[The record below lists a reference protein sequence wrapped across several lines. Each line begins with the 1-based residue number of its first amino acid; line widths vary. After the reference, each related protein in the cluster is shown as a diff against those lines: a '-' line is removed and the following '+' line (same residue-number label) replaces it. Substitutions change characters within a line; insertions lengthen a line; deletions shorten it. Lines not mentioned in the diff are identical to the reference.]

1 MSFNRVREFKNNLM
15 EFANGTLDD
24 SDIITVTAMVYDAVM
39 MAGTVRDRNR
49 ERLLHL
55 LGRELRE
62 DAKSVMHTEQHMN
75 RQG

>member
-15 EFANGTLDD
+15 EFANGKLDD

-49 ERLLHL
+49 ERLLH
-55 LGRELRE
+55 
-62 DAKSVMHTEQHMN
+62 
-75 RQG
+75 